1 MLQQNDGGLLGIKY
15 RSHAGYD
22 KVRCMQ
28 ICVYRVIVFRCV
40 FVRRLTCF
48 ALAGEG
54 LAGAGGVGGDD
65 LNAVLRVTQQI
76 EDQQGVHII
85 PYKCL

>member
-1 MLQQNDGGLLGIKY
+1 MVQQNDDGLLGVKY

-22 KVRCMQ
+22 KVRC
-28 ICVYRVIVFRCV
+28 VYWVIVFRCV

-85 PYKCL
+85 PYKRL